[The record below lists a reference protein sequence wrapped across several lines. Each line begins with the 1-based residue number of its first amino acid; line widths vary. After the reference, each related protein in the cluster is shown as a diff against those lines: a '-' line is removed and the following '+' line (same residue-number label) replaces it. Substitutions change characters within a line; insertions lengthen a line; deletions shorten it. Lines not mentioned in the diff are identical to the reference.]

1 MSVIFQKYTLF
12 EMFFFL
18 KLRPQSGLY
27 GYKNNSETQA
37 AQGSL
42 PKRSLFDF
50 SSDSHL

>member
-1 MSVIFQKYTLF
+1 MSAIFQNYTLF
-12 EMFFFL
+12 EMFFF

-27 GYKNNSETQA
+27 GYKNNSEKQA